1 MIAGLALILCCQL
14 AGEAVARGLSLP
26 IPGPVIGLIV
36 LFGLLV
42 LRDRAAPIAVGP
54 LRDGRV
60 ETTAKGLLAHL
71 SLMFVPAG
79 VGVMQQLDLIASRG
93 FAIGLILAGSVL
105 ITLLATVGT
114 FLLFSRLMPRGPAP

>member
-14 AGEAVARGLSLP
+14 AGEAIARGLALP
-26 IPGPVIGLIV
+26 VPGPVIGLV
-36 LFGLLV
+36 LLLILLL
-42 LRDRAAPIAVGP
+42 LRDRTQAMAIGP

-79 VGVMQQLDLIASRG
+79 VGVVQQLDLIAAHG
-93 FAIGLILAGSVL
+93 VAIGLILAASVVMTML
-105 ITLLATVGT
+105 VTVGT
-114 FLLFSRLMPRGPAP
+114 FLLFSRLMSRGRAP

>member
-14 AGEAVARGLSLP
+14 AGEAVARGLALP
-26 IPGPVIGLIV
+26 VPGPVIGLVV
-36 LFGLLV
+36 LLLLLL
-42 LRDRAAPIAVGP
+42 LRDRSRSLAVGP

-79 VGVMQQLDLIASRG
+79 VGVVQQLDLVATHGVAIAG
-93 FAIGLILAGSVL
+93 VLAASVL
-105 ITLLATVGT
+105 ITLLVTVGT
-114 FLLFSRLMPRGPAP
+114 FLLFSRLLASGRAP

>member
-14 AGEAVARGLSLP
+14 AGEAIARGLALP
-26 IPGPVIGLIV
+26 VPGPVIGL
-36 LFGLLV
+36 LLLLV
-42 LRDRAAPIAVGP
+42 LLLLRDRTQAMAIGP

-79 VGVMQQLDLIASRG
+79 VGVVQQLDLIAAHG
-93 FAIGLILAGSVL
+93 VAIGLILAASVI
-105 ITLLATVGT
+105 ITMLVTVGT
-114 FLLFSRLMPRGPAP
+114 FLLFSCLMSRGRAP

>member
-14 AGEAVARGLSLP
+14 AGEAVARGLALP
-26 IPGPVIGLIV
+26 VPGPVIGLV
-36 LFGLLV
+36 LLLILLL
-42 LRDRAAPIAVGP
+42 LRDRSSAMAVGP

-79 VGVMQQLDLIASRG
+79 IGVVQQLDLIAERG
-93 FAIGLILAGSVL
+93 TAIALVLAASVVVTML
-105 ITLLATVGT
+105 VTVET
-114 FLLFSRLMPRGPAP
+114 FLLFSRLLSRGRAP